1 MSLLRFHI
9 VLITAAIL
17 LSAGLGFWALREYGA
32 APDAM
37 TALMAAASFFL
48 GAVLAVYLTW
58 FITKKLPRFKK

>member
-17 LSAGLGFWALREYGA
+17 LSAALGLWGLKEYGE
-32 APDAM
+32 APSRL
-37 TALMAAASFFL
+37 TALTTGLSFFV
-48 GAVLAVYLTW
+48 GVVLVIYLVW